1 MIAQLEERITRP
13 TPATPDRKSGDGEG
27 PVRPNVRRPGTDEL
41 LRRMR
46 RVDPDAARKYRQ
58 RSGE

>member
-1 MIAQLEERITRP
+1 MEARCEDRTTRP
-13 TPATPDRKSGDGEG
+13 APGSPDRRESVG
-27 PVRPNVRRPGTDEL
+27 PTKPSVRRPETDEL
-41 LRRMR
+41 LRRMK

>member
-1 MIAQLEERITRP
+1 MTTRIEERITRP
-13 TPATPDRKSGDGEG
+13 TPAPPERKSGDESG
-27 PVRPNVRRPGTDEL
+27 PSRPNVRRPGTDEL